1 MAGSSQRCSHR
12 KTACGRCNSGICSA
26 CCKCPKLLGRPR
38 KNSEMGPNSL
48 NDHRASWPTNVG
60 DAVPEEGLS
69 AKPAHQIASRSNIL
83 NIYKLMGL
91 EEAYGDINNVQSLK
105 ARMKVSSMWS
115 EPYCLLSQ

>member
-1 MAGSSQRCSHR
+1 MRWVL
-12 KTACGRCNSGICSA
+12 T
-26 CCKCPKLLGRPR
+26 
-38 KNSEMGPNSL
+38 SL
-48 NDHRASWPTNVG
+48 NDYRASWPTYLG

-69 AKPAHQIASRSNIL
+69 AKPARQIASRLNIL

-91 EEAYGDINNVQSLK
+91 EEAYGDINNLQSLK